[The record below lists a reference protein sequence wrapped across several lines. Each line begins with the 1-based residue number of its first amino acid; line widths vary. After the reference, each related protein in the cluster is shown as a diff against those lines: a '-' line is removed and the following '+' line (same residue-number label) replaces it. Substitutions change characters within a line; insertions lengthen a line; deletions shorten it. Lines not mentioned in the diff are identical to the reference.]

1 MLQSAPLNLV
11 DSQKCEKGGTV
22 SSATGPIAPRGP
34 GSFKRQKERGNE
46 PKPIPDIGDGETRC
60 TRSRLWVET
69 ATANELLR
77 LRCWLGGGGKRGRL
91 YWACVQEREP
101 LHCPALQVSHIGHRG
116 EKTEPIPILSST
128 EGNKRATS
136 V

>member
-1 MLQSAPLNLV
+1 VGRALS
-11 DSQKCEKGGTV
+11 KGKKKG
-22 SSATGPIAPRGP
+22 ALAN
-34 GSFKRQKERGNE
+34 ER
-46 PKPIPDIGDGETRC
+46 KPIPDVGDGETRC
-60 TRSRLWVET
+60 TRSRLWVEA

-101 LHCPALQVSHIGHRG
+101 WNFPALQVSHIGHRG

-128 EGNKRATS
+128 QGNKRATS